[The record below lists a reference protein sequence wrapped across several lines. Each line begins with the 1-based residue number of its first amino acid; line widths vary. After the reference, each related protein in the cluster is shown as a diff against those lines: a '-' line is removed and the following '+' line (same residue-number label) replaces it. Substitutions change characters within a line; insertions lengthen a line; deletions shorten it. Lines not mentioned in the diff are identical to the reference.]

1 MDVELLRPGTVP
13 ISPETVLWFEFL
25 LDPSLLLKHLKRPIP
40 DPSPLELI
48 TKFYDVINES
58 QKNRSEIDRLE
69 DVEYIEEKFSTKSI
83 ALKILSLKIV
93 AHLKWNLGEIRQLP
107 FKTQITLLQDLMYFT
122 NNKTVMDIASALE
135 QEISFVSPQFLFA
148 LILFHRWLLN
158 TAMHRVTSNWQIRYG
173 INDVS
178 PLNENIICSAENISK
193 TISFLVSS
201 LSHSVVPQTLTFDC
215 FPLPTESNDNVELD
229 WSKSQQIEKDEFCAQ
244 INYDLGMYFFYRE
257 DYELARKHFS
267 QCLYYFK
274 EASVTSTF
282 YEVDRETLEIYV
294 KACQSSSDIHK
305 GSLLEQLNFS
315 IVNQYMGLTTILQQD
330 NIYREIPLVH
340 RLNLE
345 LDIQGAISSGIF
357 TVARDLLQ
365 KIKALNIVRCIL
377 DQKPLYQYSSNVL
390 KNADLLIVA
399 IQSSWKLFSERD
411 RYILKEYLMELII
424 TEDLPDLLKKLQS
437 NDELCTMFT
446 TTDISYLNKVDNHVE
461 LPAVV
466 DMSTSVLDIPK
477 KRTPSKELKQL
488 EKQLIYSNDHKE
500 IRDILIKIAMTNLG
514 TTVWSIN
521 PLWELPIP
529 LHSVIKSLPRGFLQD
544 YAYVTLA
551 KSKEQV
557 LNKNFNLSL
566 EFLILLKTELE
577 ASHINIS
584 KLLKLVSWEILLVQI
599 LQVMDQWSKISNGID
614 KYALADACEACLK
627 TNDSVLPRT
636 EIVEMCSIYLLN
648 MGRWEF
654 LINVDKKW
662 TIFEI
667 TSAIALTCQ
676 EIINQKGSKKLPKNL
691 WDLVV
696 PIFGPPSQSKRAGT
710 GFVEPSTLT
719 SSMKNNLVAVF
730 FKIKDSMCLA
740 VIISLLS
747 KLFNILKDESSLDL
761 QVDYVNLWPVTI
773 SNANSYD
780 VPAVC
785 DLLWDVVTYALKE
798 YPTNIPFSV
807 SWLRLMGDL
816 NFANCHFKLS
826 LGYYLKSLSIYYD
839 YFNIPVRPDDHIFRR
854 MIKCCTT
861 LGCHTQAA
869 VLCQFLEETDYTLAF
884 RILSD
889 TKTCND
895 AVDAYY
901 HCFWD
906 TSILEFLI
914 YNHHKRGEFQRK
926 KCAVQIIGMLE
937 LNASNNEEIQQEASN
952 LRKSTFLR
960 ALCKQYVF

>member
-25 LDPSLLLKHLKRPIP
+25 LDPSLLLKHLKKPIP

-58 QKNRSEIDRLE
+58 QKNRSEIDHLE
-69 DVEYIEEKFSTKSI
+69 NVDYIEEKYSTKSI
-83 ALKILSLKIV
+83 ALRILSLKIV

-122 NNKTVMDIASALE
+122 NNKTVMDISTALE
-135 QEISFVSPQFLFA
+135 QDINFVSQEFLFA

-201 LSHSVVPQTLTFDC
+201 LSHNVVPRTLTFDC
-215 FPLPTESNDNVELD
+215 FLLPTESNDNVELE

-257 DYELARKHFS
+257 DYELARNHFS

-282 YEVDRETLEIYV
+282 YEVDRQTLEIYV

-390 KNADLLIVA
+390 KNADLLITA

-424 TEDLPDLLKKLQS
+424 TEDLPDLLKKIQS

-446 TTDISYLNKVDNHVE
+446 TADISYLKKVDNHVE
-461 LPAVV
+461 FPAII
-466 DMSTSVLDIPK
+466 DISASILDISK

-488 EKQLIYSNDHKE
+488 EKQLISTNDHKE
-500 IRDILIKIAMTNLG
+500 IRDILIKIAMMNLG

-566 EFLILLKTELE
+566 EFLIILKTELE
-577 ASHINIS
+577 ASNLNIS

-599 LQVMDQWSKISNGID
+599 LQVMGQWSKNSNGID
-614 KYALADACEACLK
+614 KHALADACEACLK

-648 MGRWEF
+648 VGRWEF

-662 TIFEI
+662 AIFEI

-676 EIINQKGSKKLPKNL
+676 EIIKQKGSKKLPKNL

-696 PIFGPPSQSKRAGT
+696 PIFGPPSQAKRSGT
-710 GFVEPSTLT
+710 GFVEPSNLT
-719 SSMKNNLVAVF
+719 SSMKNNLVSVF

-785 DLLWDVVTYALKE
+785 DLLWDVVTHALKE

-816 NFANCHFKLS
+816 NFGKYCV
-826 LGYYLKSLSIYYD
+826 LKKI
-839 YFNIPVRPDDHIFRR
+839 
-854 MIKCCTT
+854 
-861 LGCHTQAA
+861 
-869 VLCQFLEETDYTLAF
+869 
-884 RILSD
+884 
-889 TKTCND
+889 
-895 AVDAYY
+895 
-901 HCFWD
+901 
-906 TSILEFLI
+906 LI
-914 YNHHKRGEFQRK
+914 Y
-926 KCAVQIIGMLE
+926 CI
-937 LNASNNEEIQQEASN
+937 
-952 LRKSTFLR
+952 
-960 ALCKQYVF
+960 